1 MAVGD
6 RCVHTRVIRA
16 SRFLVVAALSTLG
29 CAPAPRALPLTPA
42 TPPALPPVV
51 GAGGPSR
58 PSDPSCPSLRT
69 DVAPGGNFT
78 LTGWMLEEPIGAF
91 GRPQVI
97 AGAGLA
103 GPSGFHDDYFFT
115 DPHDG
120 AMTFFAPENG
130 VHTPHSRFPRSELAE
145 QGDDG
150 RRASWP
156 VAGTNVLAA
165 TVAVAAVPHHV
176 CVGQIHVSRDV
187 DPALPR
193 STKPLVELYY
203 YADGSIV
210 VGVEKGLEG
219 GQSTHALG
227 TVPLGRPFQYEI
239 KLAGNGTITIMLN
252 GAVSTFPMP
261 EAFRAYGMY
270 FKAGAYNQSTGSSAA
285 VGARVK
291 FYALAVSH
299 SP

>member
-16 SRFLVVAALSTLG
+16 SRGLLVAALCTLG
-29 CAPAPRALPLTPA
+29 CAPARRALPLTPA
-42 TPPALPPVV
+42 TATAVPPVV
-51 GAGGPSR
+51 APRGPSC

-69 DVAPGGNFT
+69 DVAPGGNFA
-78 LTGWMLEEPIGAF
+78 LTGWMLEEPIGAP

-97 AGAGLA
+97 AAAGLA
-103 GPSGFHDDYFFT
+103 GASGFHDDYFFT

-165 TVAVAAVPHHV
+165 TVAVTAVPHHV

-203 YADGSIV
+203 HADGSIV
-210 VGVEKGLEG
+210 VGIEKGLEG
-219 GQSTHALG
+219 GQSTYAL
-227 TVPLGRPFQYEI
+227 TAVPLGRPFQYEI
-239 KLAGNGTITIMLN
+239 QLTGDGTITVRLN
-252 GAVSTFPMP
+252 GGVSTFQMP

-270 FKAGAYNQSTGSSAA
+270 FKAGAYNQSTGSSAT

-291 FYALAVSH
+291 FYALTVTH
-299 SP
+299 SR